1 MKLTL
6 SERLSMNQARNPSR
20 SNLHLPAFLALK
32 EEIRQAINDGWTKH
46 QIWSTLYE
54 ENKLVC
60 SYVWFLNLCRR
71 YVADDPVERNR
82 AGAMPNRQGADSN
95 SNGFNYHA
103 SYNKEEL
110 I

>member
-6 SERLSMNQARNPSR
+6 SERLSKNQVRNPSR

-71 YVADDPVERNR
+71 YVANDPVERNR
-82 AGAMPNRQGADSN
+82 AASRQGADSSN
-95 SNGFNYHA
+95 NGFNYHS
-103 SYNKEEL
+103 SYDKEEL